1 MNKRWLWILIGV
13 VAFFAV
19 LFSGAVA
26 GAGLTYFALQ
36 ANPVRAAREV
46 FTQAV
51 SQVEGD
57 YEAGVLVQH
66 VEQGSPAAV
75 SGIKRGD
82 IILAVDDQQVNT
94 MLELMTTLE
103 GKSAGDE
110 VIFTVQHCETTE
122 DIAIELEERNGHIYL
137 GLQLSRSRIFD
148 LRPFFRG
155 EGLLPFEQPAFVIT
169 RVIPGSPTDEAGLK
183 AGDIIIAVNDG
194 AFQAE
199 DELADIVQS
208 NQPGEEITLSIY
220 EPGSDEPRQVTV
232 TLGENPEDEDQAYLG
247 IVFRSIPGISGLEG
261 ESGQFFQFDIPKFEG
276 EQIPFPQLPEDIMPF
291 MHQFPLLPE
300 GVKQAVVINS
310 VTLESPADEA
320 GLESGDVITAIN
332 GEEISDI
339 ESFVKSVRDSEPGDE
354 ITLTVY
360 RNREEEPFEVD
371 VVLSEDPEQ
380 EGQAYL
386 GVGIGG
392 FLHFEHNDPPQ
403 DSENPF
409 HFEFHFPWQD
419 GNNHETI
426 PGEEA

>member
-13 VAFFAV
+13 IAFFVV

-46 FTQAV
+46 IASAV
-51 SQVEGD
+51 NTFEDD
-57 YEAGVLVQH
+57 YEAGVLVLQ
-66 VEQGSPAAV
+66 VDQDSPAAD

-82 IILAVDDQQVNT
+82 IILAVDDQQVNSSI
-94 MLELMTTLE
+94 ELMKTLE

-110 VIFTVQHCETTE
+110 VILTVQHCETTTE
-122 DIAIELEERNGHIYL
+122 IAVDLEERSGHVYL
-137 GLQLSRSRIFD
+137 GLQPGRSRFFD
-148 LRPFFRG
+148 LRPFERRG
-155 EGLLPFEQPAFVIT
+155 TVLPFDQNAFILI
-169 RVIPGSPTDEAGLK
+169 RVIPDSPADEAGLK
-183 AGDIIIAVNDG
+183 PGDMIIAANDQ

-208 NQPGEEITLSIY
+208 NQPGNELTLSLY

-232 TLGENPEDEDQAYLG
+232 TLGENPNNKDQAFLG
-247 IVFRSIPGISGLEG
+247 VEYRHIPGLSGLEG
-261 ESGQFFQFDIPKFEG
+261 ESGQFFQFGAPKFDG
-276 EQIPFPQLPEDIMPF
+276 EQIPLPQLPKEIMPFMHEFPQLPE
-291 MHQFPLLPE
+291 
-300 GVKQAVVINS
+300 GVEQAVMINS
-310 VTLESPADEA
+310 VTMESPADDA
-320 GLESGDVITAIN
+320 GLEAGDVITAIN

-360 RNREEEPFEVD
+360 RDGEEESFEVE
-371 VVLSEDPEQ
+371 VVLVENPEQ

-392 FLHFEHNDPPQ
+392 FFRFEHQGPPL

-419 GNNHETI
+419 GSPPEI
-426 PGEEA
+426 LPGEEA